1 MMDMAN
7 NKLIKKILGCVF
19 LVASVQ
25 TLSAQSYQELVKSGL
40 DAVATDSLLQ
50 AENYFRQALKKE
62 PALKSN
68 ALLFHYI
75 GQIQEKTGR
84 DAEALESYQMG
95 INLSPHTMGILLSRA
110 ALYMRTGVLDK
121 ALTDY
126 CDVLDLNKDHR
137 HALMMRAYIY
147 TTQHLYKQA
156 RADYEHLLHLDGNN
170 EDAVLGLVLLND
182 KDNRPKEAM
191 DQINLLIQKNPQRA
205 EFYAVRAEMEVNRK
219 AFESAEVDFKKA
231 IDLDPENI
239 TYYINRAQ
247 YYIQTKQRGAARADL
262 KKARSLGADAGE
274 LADLYQ
280 KIED

>member
-1 MMDMAN
+1 M
-7 NKLIKKILGCVF
+7 
-19 LVASVQ
+19 
-25 TLSAQSYQELVKSGL
+25 
-40 DAVATDSLLQ
+40 
-50 AENYFRQALKKE
+50 
-62 PALKSN
+62 
-68 ALLFHYI
+68 
-75 GQIQEKTGR
+75 
-84 DAEALESYQMG
+84 
-95 INLSPHTMGILLSRA
+95 
-110 ALYMRTGVLDK
+110 
-121 ALTDY
+121 
-126 CDVLDLNKDHR
+126 
-137 HALMMRAYIY
+137 
-147 TTQHLYKQA
+147 
-156 RADYEHLLHLDGNN
+156 DGNN

-247 YYIQTKQRGAARADL
+247 YYIQTKQRSAARADL